1 MSKPALVISG
11 GSSGIGEALVEDL
24 RKDWDVFSVSR
35 SLPKNPLEGV
45 HYVAGDVAG
54 DAASNVREALA
65 SAGHTSI
72 HSLIHCA
79 GVGLFGPFLE
89 TTKADWERTLMLNLH
104 GTLNFVQGLADL
116 VQDSGRVL
124 LYSSGTVFKA
134 PGGSAAYAASK
145 AGIIGFARSFA
156 VEMGARDITVNV
168 IAPGLVITPLAADLA
183 KGEEANIATRAI
195 KRPSVV
201 QDYVGPTRFFLSE
214 GAGFVSGQT
223 LVVDGGSIR
232 R

>member
-65 SAGHTSI
+65 AAGHTSI

>member
-11 GSSGIGEALVEDL
+11 GSSGIGEALVDDL

-35 SLPKNPLEGV
+35 SLPKNPLDGV

-54 DAASNVREALA
+54 DAADNVREALA
-65 SAGHTSI
+65 AAGHRSI

-79 GVGLFGPFLE
+79 GVGLFGKFLQ
-89 TTKADWERTLMLNLH
+89 TSKADWERTLMLNLN

-156 VEMGARDITVNV
+156 MEMGERNVTVNV